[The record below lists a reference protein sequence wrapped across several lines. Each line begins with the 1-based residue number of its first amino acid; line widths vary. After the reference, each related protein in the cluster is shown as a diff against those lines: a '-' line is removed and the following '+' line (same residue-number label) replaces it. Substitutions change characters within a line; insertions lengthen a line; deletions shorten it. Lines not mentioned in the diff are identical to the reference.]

1 MENSTGTRDAPA
13 QGELGISSS
22 SGDGEELDDSGRKR
36 RNNGEAELNE
46 AILLAKHVEKI
57 NSLKMD
63 TRKAEAYQGAET
75 ESPGPPTAGAVQA
88 LG

>member
-1 MENSTGTRDAPA
+1 MIVNESDATMA
-13 QGELGISSS
+13 
-22 SGDGEELDDSGRKR
+22 K
-36 RNNGEAELNE
+36 AELNE

-63 TRKAEAYQGAET
+63 TRKAEAYQGGET
-75 ESPGPPTAGAVQA
+75 ESPGPDDSCARRQEGVCEQVLYRL